1 MRSTA
6 TTGTEARMES
16 FYSRY
21 RNVLLLVAILLA
33 QIIGLAV
40 QVRRP
45 SAAGS
50 GDTGQVRLIRYWV
63 TSIVSPLEEFF
74 LWTGHGIRGAW
85 HGYLNLRGVRNQNL
99 ALQAEVDRLRMEQA
113 SLAEDVRQGQRLQAL
128 LGFKQ
133 QYIYQTVAAQVIGTS
148 GTDQSR
154 VLLIDK
160 GSLEGLR
167 PDMPVITPDGVVGK
181 VRDVF
186 RHSAQ
191 VLEINDAASG
201 LGVILQ
207 STRLRGIL
215 RGNTEG
221 QTEIINIL
229 PDEQIQ
235 PGEAV
240 ITSGGD
246 QVFPRGLPVGV
257 VERVVNDPERAPY
270 MAVLV
275 HPDAK
280 LSRLEEVLVITQIGN
295 TLPTQEES
303 DLISSEQRAADVLAQ
318 RLPGQDTGPQQTKLG
333 PNGKPLPGQDPNA
346 PPPPAQPPQP
356 LHTDRFSPMGEPDAS
371 AASSSQAPMSAA
383 PSPSTQPGKKKR
395 RASVPTAPATA
406 PATDAAPA
414 QTLPEQASPA
424 PAPTTPPEAQP

>member
-1 MRSTA
+1 
-6 TTGTEARMES
+6 
-16 FYSRY
+16 
-21 RNVLLLVAILLA
+21 VAILLA

-45 SAAGS
+45 AATGS
-50 GDTGQVRLIRYWV
+50 GDTSQVRLIRYWV
-63 TSIVSPLEEFF
+63 TSVVSPLEEFF
-74 LWTGHGIRGAW
+74 LFIGHGVRGAW
-85 HGYLNLRGVRNQNL
+85 HGYLDLRGVRSQNI

-133 QYIYQTVAAQVIGTS
+133 QYAYQTVAAQVIGTS

-160 GSLEGLR
+160 GFKDGLR

-191 VLEINDAASG
+191 VLEINDQASG

-215 RGNTEG
+215 RGNAEG
-221 QTEIINIL
+221 RTEIINIL
-229 PDEQIQ
+229 PDEQIH

-257 VERVVNDPERAPY
+257 VERVVNDPERTPY

-280 LSRLEEVLVITQIGN
+280 LSRLEEVLVITQIGSS
-295 TLPTQEES
+295 LPAQEES

-318 RLPGQDTGPQQTKLG
+318 RLPGTDTGPEQPKLS
-333 PNGKPLPGQDPNA
+333 PNGKPLPGQNPNA

-356 LHTDRFSPMGEPDAS
+356 LHPDRFSPPSGAPDAAGAQTQSGQSPANTTARTSASATSKSKKPRHAHAS
-371 AASSSQAPMSAA
+371 AAPAPAAQSAPTVAPAAQSAPAPAA
-383 PSPSTQPGKKKR
+383 PVTAMP
-395 RASVPTAPATA
+395 APAT
-406 PATDAAPA
+406 
-414 QTLPEQASPA
+414 
-424 PAPTTPPEAQP
+424 PTHPEAQP